1 LKKLEGGITMLYEQE
16 LSFLKEKKNIMI
28 SKWIDSLNNHYPEV
42 DSANDIIVDVF
53 FEFMI
58 DFHVPPDNHPIL
70 KLIPIWFD
78 TIFFKKRTLSS
89 SVHSLN
95 SWRNA
100 FIKVF
105 LEYDNPTRALECLE
119 ILSIRHGVFM
129 ENFFDLFLQSSLM
142 LIKEKDVKIDKL
154 HNDRLNLIGKMA
166 SNMAHEIRNPL
177 TAIAGFLKLIRQN
190 ILNRGQT
197 QLLKYIDVID
207 DEFDAINMHI
217 NGFLSFSRNNAFD
230 EKKLEIS
237 VMELINSTFYLLI
250 PRLTSESIHFTIN
263 DGEKFI
269 IRAQKVSIQQ
279 VLSNIISNAIDAL
292 MTVKY
297 QRELRIICNE
307 DKECIFISI
316 INNGPQISQ
325 EIRDTIFLPFMTNKE
340 NGTGLGL
347 AICKEIMEKN
357 NGRIDFKSNDEETKF
372 ILSFNKQNVL
382 F

>member
-1 LKKLEGGITMLYEQE
+1 MKTFEGGINMFYEQE
-16 LSFLKEKKNIMI
+16 LSFLKKRKGIVI
-28 SKWIDSLNNHYPEV
+28 SNWNNSLNNHYPEA
-42 DSANDIIVDVF
+42 DSANDIIADVF

-58 DFHVPPDNHPIL
+58 DFNVPPDNHPIL

-78 TIFFKKRTLSS
+78 TILFKKRTLSS
-89 SVHSLN
+89 SIHSLN
-95 SWRNA
+95 SWGNV

-105 LEYDNPTRALECLE
+105 LEYDNHTRVLECLE

-129 ENFFDLFLQSSLM
+129 ENFFNLFLHNSFM
-142 LIKEKDVKIDKL
+142 LIKEKDVKINNL

-166 SNMAHEIRNPL
+166 SSMAHEIRNPL

-197 QLLKYIDVID
+197 QLLTYIDVID

-217 NGFLSFSRNNAFD
+217 NGFLSFSRNNAFG
-230 EKKLEIS
+230 EKKLDIS
-237 VMELINSTFYLLI
+237 VMELINSTFFLLI
-250 PRLTSESIHFTIN
+250 PRLTNENIHFSI
-263 DGEKFI
+263 DEGENFI

-292 MTVKY
+292 ITVKY
-297 QRELRIICNE
+297 QRELKIICNE
-307 DKECIFISI
+307 DKESIYISI

-325 EIRDTIFLPFMTNKE
+325 EIRDSMFLPFMTNKE

-357 NGRIDFKSNDEETKF
+357 NGKIDFNSSDEETKF
-372 ILSFNKQNVL
+372 ILSFNKQAVM